1 MLYLPNIQLNFISF
15 KFIIQISHLLKNKE
29 IINIIKTYHK
39 ITIYVNQNE
48 NEIKG
53 IKYRL
58 YNNLL
63 VKQIVGIF
71 KFIAM

>member
-1 MLYLPNIQLNFISF
+1 M
-15 KFIIQISHLLKNKE
+15 
-29 IINIIKTYHK
+29 INIIKTYHK

-48 NEIKG
+48 SEIKG